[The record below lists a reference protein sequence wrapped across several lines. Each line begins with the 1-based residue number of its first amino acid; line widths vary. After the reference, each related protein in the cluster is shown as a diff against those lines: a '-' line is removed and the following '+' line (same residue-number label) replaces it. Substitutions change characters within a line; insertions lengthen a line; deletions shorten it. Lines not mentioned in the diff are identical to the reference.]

1 MKQIN
6 QITTF
11 VKAVFK
17 FAFGLIMV
25 VINFLFSDTNNKQE
39 VCDPLSTSLPQ
50 VSWTGMDETT
60 DEGVKVV
67 SKDGFIDY

>member
-11 VKAVFK
+11 AKAVFK

-25 VINFLFSDTNNKQE
+25 VINYLFSDTDKKQE
-39 VCDPLSTSLPQ
+39 VHDSLSNDQSHDHSLD
-50 VSWTGMDETT
+50 WGDTHD
-60 DEGVKVV
+60 
-67 SKDGFIDY
+67 DGWID